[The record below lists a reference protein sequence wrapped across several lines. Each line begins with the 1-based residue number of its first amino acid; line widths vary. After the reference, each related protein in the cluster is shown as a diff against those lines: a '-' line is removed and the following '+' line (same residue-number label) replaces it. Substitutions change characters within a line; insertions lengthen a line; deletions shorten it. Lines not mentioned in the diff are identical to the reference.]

1 MWQLFDKTGKHIGS
15 ASIEPCSDDLAERGE
30 FAVAYDSVAAV
41 LTANPETHEV
51 TQLPP
56 QPDAWHVWDGNTWTL
71 PPEAAARRF
80 AGHKAAML
88 GRAATEAQAFIDQAA
103 GLADVPDFEIQ
114 TWETQAAE
122 AMAWRADNS
131 AATPMLDTIAA
142 ARGIGRVV
150 LIKKAAAKAA
160 AFRLLTAHVAG
171 QRQGYETAINAATNI
186 DGLAAI
192 DIRYT
197 APPAADTE
205 STETRPSETG
215 STDGTASAAIEDSQG
230 STAIESSGGSMS
242 IGD

>member
-80 AGHKAAML
+80 AEHKAAML
-88 GRAATEAQAFIDQAA
+88 VRAATEAQAFIDQAA
-103 GLADVPDFEIQ
+103 GSADVPDFEIQ
-114 TWETQAAE
+114 TWATQAAE
-122 AMAWRADNS
+122 AMAWEADNS

-142 ARGIGRVV
+142 ARGIGRES
-150 LIKKAAAKAA
+150 LIKKALKKAREY
-160 AFRLLTAHVAG
+160 RLLTAHVAG
-171 QRQGYETAINAATNI
+171 RRQAIEAAINAATTL
-186 DGLAAI
+186 DALDAI
-192 DIRYT
+192 QIAYT
-197 APPAADTE
+197 APTAPVAIDAAAAQPHDE
-205 STETRPSETG
+205 R
-215 STDGTASAAIEDSQG
+215 AQNSAAIEADSG
-230 STAIESSGGSMS
+230 SAAIESSNGSAV